1 MPCAVPPRR
10 PAGLADESSRASRSA
25 RRRVGL
31 LTIAAVVLAVG
42 LVACGGDPTDLS
54 IRDPGAGDTTTV
66 PPGDS
71 TPVDSTPGDSTPGQ
85 PGDSTP
91 GQPGDSTP
99 GGQPGDS
106 TPGGQPGDSTPG
118 GQPGDST
125 PLTLPPP
132 QPVTYHGI
140 PFGPAQMPTDLFA
153 AYSSTVYTATTPDAL
168 VLALIEA
175 NRTSHRLFV
184 NFTGNEAQLRDANG
198 FNFEKW
204 KARVNRFT
212 HLPLGPYIANGTLLA
227 HFVIDEPQD
236 PSNWNGHPVTPAQI
250 EQMAAYSK
258 QVWPTLTT
266 MARAKLEYLKGGQYP
281 HLDAVRI
288 QYLDRLG
295 PIDDYITKNVAA
307 AKALHLAM
315 VGGLNVLN
323 GGPPNSGIPGEGE
336 GKFAMNADQ
345 VRTWGK
351 RFLSEPYLCGFLFF
365 QWEPG
370 YFNRPDIKAAMGELA
385 TMAAGM
391 PNRVCRP

>member
-10 PAGLADESSRASRSA
+10 LVEAGAPVCASRSA
-25 RRRVGL
+25 RRRIGL
-31 LTIAAVVLAVG
+31 LSAAAVALAVG
-42 LVACGGDPTDLS
+42 LVACGGGPTDLAVK
-54 IRDPGAGDTTTV
+54 DPGVGDTTTV
-66 PPGDS
+66 PPGS
-71 TPVDSTPGDSTPGQ
+71 Q
-85 PGDSTP
+85 PGDSIP

-125 PLTLPPP
+125 PGGQPGDSTPTTLPPP
-132 QPVTYHGI
+132 QPVEYHGI
-140 PFGPAQMPTDLFA
+140 PFGPAHMPTEQFTN
-153 AYSSTVYTATTPDAL
+153 YSSTVYTATTPGDL
-168 VLALIEA
+168 IYALIQA
-175 NRTSHRLFV
+175 NRAGNRLFV

-198 FNFEKW
+198 FNFDMW
-204 KARVNRFT
+204 KARVDRFS
-212 HLPLGPYIANGTLLA
+212 HLPLEPYIANGTILA

-236 PSNWNGHPVTPAQI
+236 PSNWNGHPVAPAQI

-266 MARAKLEYLKGGQYP
+266 MARSKLEYLKGGQYP

-315 VGGLNVLN
+315 IGGLNVLN
-323 GGPPNSGIPGEGE
+323 GGPPNSGIPGEAE

-351 RFLSEPYLCGFLFF
+351 RFLSEPYICGFLFF
-365 QWEPG
+365 QWEPT
-370 YFNRPDIKAAMGELA
+370 YFNRPDIKAAMDELA
-385 TMAAGM
+385 TVARGM
-391 PNRVCRP
+391 PNKLCRP